1 MRCHRPWTR
10 RGTHYVFHRM
20 VPFDV
25 IRFDG
30 DLIRSAPLLILSARL
45 QWAMSVPALLICS
58 TVPYFPTFSLPLS
71 LSSSPRLSRV
81 TRSRCCGADR
91 FSARFAYVDAVHS
104 HLGFSTFRS
113 AVRLHSPR
121 VPPLMSS
128 SDRGHMP
135 CVLELLSVH
144 LPVSHIMRMS
154 ARLHVSGEFI
164 CEPLRL

>member
-91 FSARFAYVDAVHS
+91 FSARFATLMLSTPTLAFLPSAPLFGSTVPEF
-104 HLGFSTFRS
+104 HL
-113 AVRLHSPR
+113 
-121 VPPLMSS
+121 
-128 SDRGHMP
+128 
-135 CVLELLSVH
+135 
-144 LPVSHIMRMS
+144 
-154 ARLHVSGEFI
+154 
-164 CEPLRL
+164 